1 MDSNSNMLELY
12 KSTRDRSIQ
21 LISNQPIEDLCIQPA
36 PFTSPIK
43 WHIGH
48 TTWIY
53 EKSIQQ
59 ITKQKSYNEK
69 YDHLF
74 NSYYKG
80 IGKHWSQEQR
90 GQMSRPTLSQIFE
103 YKKDIDQ
110 MVISALEK
118 GLFSKNEIELAIEHE
133 VQHQELI
140 VMDLKYILSL
150 GVGFIE
156 DNDHYKVYDTPPSEK
171 NEEYKKINAGIIQI
185 GHNTNKFC
193 FDNEL
198 PRHDVLIREVKI
210 QTGLVTNGEYLE
222 FIKSGAYLNS
232 NLWLSDGWDWK
243 NKNNII
249 APLYWI
255 KEKQEYEEV
264 FFGIKRPIN
273 MNAPVSHISYY
284 EADAYARF
292 KGHRIPSEFELES
305 YLLQSKKSPL
315 WAWSKSSY
323 HPYPGFKPFEGFA
336 KEYNGK
342 FMSGQ
347 MVLKGGSLA
356 TPDNHYRPSYRNFFR
371 PSDRWQYSG
380 IKLAKE
386 IL

>member
-1 MDSNSNMLELY
+1 MDNNSNLLELY
-12 KSTRDRSIQ
+12 KSTRENSLQ
-21 LISNQPIEDLCIQPA
+21 LISNQPIEDLCVQPA
-36 PFTSPIK
+36 SFTSPIK
-43 WHIGH
+43 WHIAH

-59 ITKQKSYNEK
+59 ITNQESYNEK

-80 IGKHWSQEQR
+80 IGNHWSQDQR
-90 GQMSRPTLSQIFE
+90 GQLSRPTLAQVLK

-110 MVISALEK
+110 MVISGLEQ
-118 GLFSKNEIELAIEHE
+118 GVFSKNAIELAIEHE
-133 VQHQELI
+133 VQHQELM

-150 GVGFIE
+150 GIGFIE
-156 DNDHYKVYDTPPSEK
+156 NSDHFMAYDTTSLRYSEK
-171 NEEYKKINAGIIQI
+171 YKKLNAGITQV
-185 GHNTNKFC
+185 GHDKNSFC

-198 PRHDVLIREVKI
+198 PRHDVLLQNVEIH
-210 QTGLVTNGEYLE
+210 TGLVTNGEYLE
-222 FIKSGAYLNS
+222 FINSGAYLKS
-232 NLWLSDGWDWK
+232 NLWLSDGWEWI
-243 NKNNII
+243 NSNNVN

-255 KEKQEYEEV
+255 KEKNEYEEV
-264 FFGIKRPIN
+264 FFGIKRAIN
-273 MNAPVSHISYY
+273 MDAPVSHISYY

-292 KGHRIPSEFELES
+292 KGKRIPSEFELEL
-305 YLLQSKKSPL
+305 YLSQSKKSQL

-323 HPYPGFKPFEGFA
+323 QPYPGFKPFEGFA

-347 MVLKGGSLA
+347 IVLKGGSLA

-371 PSDRWQYSG
+371 PSDRWQFSG